1 MNYLNFTHIK
11 FPCIVTIHSTVW
23 PVYWRQRNN
32 YIISSHLPFCRHS
45 YPNWSYATVPL
56 QQLGSLS
63 GILVTS
69 LRLNIQLSGD
79 TINTNHCHTM
89 KVNCQIWKQI
99 YVNTH
104 NYNSQSTVNTITT
117 IVILLTKVHAKSS
130 IYSFVCSAPS
140 EN

>member
-1 MNYLNFTHIK
+1 MYCYNSFHCLACILKTEKQLHYFFTFAFLPTLLSKLVLCNSPPATTGLTQWHIGDK
-11 FPCIVTIHSTVW
+11 PEIEHSTFW
-23 PVYWRQRNN
+23 
-32 YIISSHLPFCRHS
+32 
-45 YPNWSYATVPL
+45 
-56 QQLGSLS
+56 
-63 GILVTS
+63 
-69 LRLNIQLSGD
+69 D
-79 TINTNHCHTM
+79 TINTNHYHTM

-104 NYNSQSTVNTITT
+104 NYNSQTTVNTITT